1 MSYWKRTITAL
12 LAALLLWALAGCA
25 VEEAGELTL
34 RLSYVGA
41 PATLDPAMATTD
53 LERTL
58 IAHLDENLMKLTAEG
73 AVPGMARTYTCTDNL
88 DGTETYTFT
97 LREDAKWSDGTAVT
111 ANDFVYAWKRLASPD
126 TDSPNREILSMVAG
140 YEQAADGSPE
150 ALQVRAESAA
160 VFSVDLN
167 CHCSYFLTNV
177 CTDPSTMPV
186 RQDVAQSENWATQK
200 STLRTNGG
208 YRLREWTADHL
219 TLTADEAYYDEARLT
234 VKELTFAV
242 VNASADAQK
251 AFDAGETD
259 FVMGVGTVE
268 GATTIARPDSTYLV
282 VNKMADNLRN
292 QNLRQA
298 MSMVIDR
305 NTMAAQLGEGYVPAA
320 GLVSE
325 GVHTTGSNIHFR
337 QANGA
342 LVNNDP
348 ETYAERCQQAWELLK
363 KTGYNTTTASYFGT
377 ITLLCLNTPS
387 QQRCAIQ
394 IQKAW
399 QEQLGLTVEI
409 RSVAQ
414 EEWQTALN
422 EGEFSAALLSVV
434 PRCADAMEYMKDF
447 ATGKARNYG
456 TYSDPA
462 YDILMRTAAQSAS
475 AEARDAYLEDAERLL
490 LESGYVIPLYGRQT
504 NYLLRQDLTGI
515 FDNGMGQCY
524 FTGIYK
530 VEEN

>member
-1 MSYWKRTITAL
+1 MRYWKRTIAAL
-12 LAALLLWALAGCA
+12 LATLLLWSLVGCA
-25 VEEAGELTL
+25 AEETEELPL

-41 PATLDPAMATTD
+41 PVTLDPAMATTD

-58 IAHLDENLMKLTAEG
+58 IAHLDENLMKPTAEG
-73 AVPGMARTYTCTDNL
+73 TVAGVARAYTCTDNL
-88 DGTETYTFT
+88 DGTETYTFA

-111 ANDFVYAWKRLASPD
+111 ADDFVYAWKRLVSPD
-126 TDSPNREILSMVAG
+126 TASPHREILSMVEG

-150 ALQVRAESAA
+150 ALQVRADSPTT
-160 VFSVDLN
+160 FSVDLN
-167 CHCSYFLTNV
+167 CHCPYFITNV
-177 CTDPSTMPV
+177 CTASSTMPV
-186 RQDVAQSENWATQK
+186 RQDMAQNENWAAQK

-219 TLTADEAYYDEARLT
+219 TLAADEAYYDESRLT
-234 VKELTFAV
+234 VKELTFTISDTA
-242 VNASADAQK
+242 ADARK

-268 GATTIARPDSTYLV
+268 GAVAIARPDSTYLA

-305 NTMAAQLGEGYVPAA
+305 NTMAAQLGEGYIPSA
-320 GLVSE
+320 GLVGE
-325 GVHTTGSNIHFR
+325 GVHTTGGNIHFR

-342 LVNNDP
+342 LVDNDP
-348 ETYAERCQQAWELLK
+348 ETYAERCQEARELLK

-377 ITLLCLNTPS
+377 ITLLCLNTS
-387 QQRCAIQ
+387 GQQRCAIQ
-394 IQKAW
+394 IQKNW

-409 RSVAQ
+409 HSVAQ

-434 PRCADAMEYMKDF
+434 PYCADAMEYMKDF

-475 AEARDAYLEDAERLL
+475 SEARDAYLEDAERLL

-504 NYLLRQDLTGI
+504 KYLLRQDLTGI
-515 FDNGMGQCY
+515 FDNGLGQCY
-524 FTGIYK
+524 FTGVHK
-530 VEEN
+530 VAEG